1 MEFHVAMPGPIDPD
15 AVGLALHAVDPAA
28 IVDIDPAT
36 RALRVA
42 AAVTAEHLLALLDA
56 AGYPVHRAQIT
67 QTPSIC
73 CGGCSG

>member
-1 MEFHVAMPGPIDPD
+1 MEFHIRLPGPIDPG
-15 AVGLALHAVDPAA
+15 AIEQALHAVDPAA

-42 AAVTAEHLLALLDA
+42 AAVSAEHLLELLHA
-56 AGYPVHRAQIT
+56 AGYRLHLVQIT